1 MKIIRASVIL
11 LIIVYMWI
19 WLINSIFVDKKIKN
33 KLIFKIFISVLIMV
47 WSLFIYRYVLE
58 NLWLANIYFAN
69 ILNIS
74 NIAIFIIYCMF
85 FVLLNLLIYQNIS
98 HKKLWISIIL
108 WIILFLMVGYGG
120 YYMWI
125 SIILMYY
132 FLAAYAEEIMKF
144 IWWQSIF
151 SKEGQ
156 NKSDLIYF
164 CILIGLAF
172 SIVENFLY
180 IWYNAFQEVNL
191 VWLSLGRWLVSSLL
205 HIVSTGVVSYFA
217 IKWYQNNEKLW
228 DKSNTKK
235 IINKKIWFI
244 LFVLLGMVLGFG
256 IHSIYNI
263 SLFYN
268 WKLLSLSFIIIWYFV
283 FSFLMFKSDRIYT
296 HTT

>member
-1 MKIIRASVIL
+1 MKIVRASVIL

-47 WSLFIYRYVLE
+47 WSLFIYRYALE

-74 NIAIFIIYCMF
+74 NIVIFVMYCMF
-85 FVLLNLLIYQNIS
+85 FVLLNLLIYQNTAQ
-98 HKKLWISIIL
+98 KKLWISIIL
-108 WIILFLMVGYGG
+108 WIILFLVVGYGG

-144 IWWQSIF
+144 IWWQSLF
-151 SKEGQ
+151 SKEGK

-217 IKWYQNNEKLW
+217 IKWYGNN
-228 DKSNTKK
+228 DKSRDQSNTKK
-235 IINKKIWFI
+235 IINKKIWLI
-244 LFVLLGMVLGFG
+244 LFVILGIVLGFG

-268 WKLLSLSFIIIWYFV
+268 WKLVSLSFIIIWYFV

-296 HTT
+296 